1 MIWYQFVKKNSGF
14 QKQVA
19 YLGGSVLC
27 IFDQIFTH
35 FFWVKT
41 ASSHIRIPDELEA
54 REQMFLRETIV
65 GQNITKNAIQNALNE
80 CYR

>member
-1 MIWYQFVKKNSGF
+1 MIPICKVFSGF

-54 REQMFLRETIV
+54 REQMFLRQSI
-65 GQNITKNAIQNALNE
+65 
-80 CYR
+80 